1 MLETET
7 KALLPNPPSLTPLPL
22 VNAKHSALGKC
33 PGNSVLQDCPKWSLG
48 KTTIL
53 DRGWS
58 SPWRECTFPWIRVG
72 GGQSRA
78 EIEDPWGSQEERKA
92 ISLLSCLR
100 ELASRLQDRRL
111 LRKFSL
117 PIYQGLSWT
126 LWNGR
131 DKRWQEGCFL
141 PEWVRPRSKG
151 KKWCQDTLDFWL
163 NIIVS
168 INNYSQF

>member
-7 KALLPNPPSLTPLPL
+7 KALLPNLPSLTPLPL
-22 VNAKHSALGKC
+22 VNAKHSALWKC

-48 KTTIL
+48 KTTIV

-72 GGQSRA
+72 EGQSRA

-100 ELASRLQDRRL
+100 ELASKLQDRRCTWEVL
-111 LRKFSL
+111 LACL
-117 PIYQGLSWT
+117 PGIKLDSMKWQRQEMAGRLLFARMSQAKIQGEKMVPGHPW
-126 LWNGR
+126 
-131 DKRWQEGCFL
+131 F
-141 PEWVRPRSKG
+141 VA
-151 KKWCQDTLDFWL
+151 
-163 NIIVS
+163 
-168 INNYSQF
+168 